1 LIFIY
6 YKNKINAWIPAI
18 FLIFEIFSSAT
29 IFWNNVKQPS
39 VKITDYIAQT
49 QSFINQLP
57 KSAKTDRL
65 AKSFLLNDNC
75 GESYIFNYRG
85 AEVFSSNN

>member
-1 LIFIY
+1 
-6 YKNKINAWIPAI
+6 
-18 FLIFEIFSSAT
+18 
-29 IFWNNVKQPS
+29 S
-39 VKITDYIAQT
+39 VKINDYIAQT

-85 AEVFSSNN
+85 AEVFSSNNDPKISEFYSLLGLPGDGYFYFYFSSTQ